1 MSAFPVLHCLLEFA
15 RIHVHWV
22 GDAIATVLSSVSP
35 FSSCLQPFPTL
46 GSFPL
51 SELFKTGGQSIGA
64 SASASVLNIQ
74 GWFPL
79 GLTGLI
85 SFLSKGLSRVFSS
98 PQFRSI
104 NSSVLNLL
112 YGRTFWKK
120 HSFDYTDLCL
130 KVISSLFNMLS
141 RFVTVFL
148 PRSKRL
154 LISWLQ
160 SPSSVILELRKMKS
174 VTIFSFSPSVY
185 HEVMG
190 LDAMIFVFWLLSFKP
205 TF

>member
-1 MSAFPVLHCLLEFA
+1 MNVWCPNSYFSVTNLCPTVCDPVDCNTPGFPVLNCLLEFA

-85 SFLSKGLSRVFSS
+85 SFLSKGLSRVFPSTTVWKH
-98 PQFRSI
+98 QFFGSQPSLRS
-104 NSSVLNLL
+104 NLHPSMTTGETIAL
-112 YGRTFWKK
+112 TTRIFVSKVM
-120 HSFDYTDLCL
+120 CL
-130 KVISSLFNMLS
+130 LFNMLS
-141 RFVTVFL
+141 RFVIAFL
-148 PRSKRL
+148 PRSK
-154 LISWLQ
+154 
-160 SPSSVILELRKMKS
+160 
-174 VTIFSFSPSVY
+174 SF
-185 HEVMG
+185 
-190 LDAMIFVFWLLSFKP
+190 FFF
-205 TF
+205 F

>member
-1 MSAFPVLHCLLEFA
+1 MITPWKKGNDKPGLAQF
-15 RIHVHWV
+15 
-22 GDAIATVLSSVSP
+22 SSVQS
-35 FSSCLQPFPTL
+35 
-46 GSFPL
+46 L
-51 SELFKTGGQSIGA
+51 SRVQLFVTPWITARQA
-64 SASASVLNIQ
+64 
-74 GWFPL
+74 
-79 GLTGLI
+79 
-85 SFLSKGLSRVFSS
+85 FLSKGLSRVFSS